1 MKNILIIMS
10 LLLFLDSFA
19 VAYEKIYLQQP
30 SSYGITPRRT
40 IYRPTY
46 NPYGTRYY
54 SPYQYQRLNSNNI
67 QRLQRL
73 HRLRQ
78 MDRLRR
84 SRLSNYLSWF
94 NRNNNGGTLTGYS
107 VPINQDVYKQMG
119 ISPYN
124 SNIKQSP
131 KSINCNQEL
140 FSNPMGDEMYYT
152 NGEYHK
158 DISGA
163 TGKTGV
169 TIIYD

>member
-1 MKNILIIMS
+1 MG
-10 LLLFLDSFA
+10 LLLLSNSFA

-30 SSYGITPRRT
+30 SSSGIVPRNI

-46 NPYGTRYY
+46 NPYGTYY
-54 SPYQYQRLNSNNI
+54 NPYQYRKINTNNI
-67 QRLQRL
+67 RRLQRL

-78 MDRLRR
+78 MNRLKRNYYG
-84 SRLSNYLSWF
+84 NYLSWF
-94 NRNNNGGTLTGYS
+94 NRGNNNGTLTGYS
-107 VPINQDVYKQMG
+107 TPINQDVYRQMG

-124 SNIKQSP
+124 SNIKQNTNSP
-131 KSINCNQEL
+131 TCKHEL
-140 FSNPMGDEMYYT
+140 FSNPMGDEMYYR

-158 DISGA
+158 DIDGA

>member
-1 MKNILIIMS
+1 MKKIITIMT
-10 LLLFLDSFA
+10 LLLLLDSFA
-19 VAYEKIYLQQP
+19 FAYKKVYLQQP
-30 SSYGITPRRT
+30 SSYGIAPRRT

-46 NPYGTRYY
+46 NPYGAYY
-54 SPYQYQRLNSNNI
+54 NPYQYRRLNSNNI

-84 SRLSNYLSWF
+84 SRLNNYLSWF
-94 NRNNNGGTLTGYS
+94 NRGNNGGTLTGYS
-107 VPINQDVYKQMG
+107 VPVNQDVYRQMG

-124 SNIKQSP
+124 SNIKQNP
-131 KSINCNQEL
+131 KSINCNQDL
-140 FSNPMGDEMYYT
+140 FSNPMGNEMYYR
-152 NGEYHK
+152 NGEYYK
-158 DISGA
+158 DIGGA

>member
-1 MKNILIIMS
+1 MKKIITIMT
-10 LLLFLDSFA
+10 LLLLLDSFA
-19 VAYEKIYLQQP
+19 FAYKKVYSQQP
-30 SSYGITPRRT
+30 SSYGIAPRRT

-46 NPYGTRYY
+46 NPYGAYY
-54 SPYQYQRLNSNNI
+54 NPYQYQRLNSNNI

-84 SRLSNYLSWF
+84 SRLNNYLSWF
-94 NRNNNGGTLTGYS
+94 NRGNNGGTLTGYS
-107 VPINQDVYKQMG
+107 VPVNQDVYRQMG

-124 SNIKQSP
+124 SNIKQNP
-131 KSINCNQEL
+131 KSINCNQDL
-140 FSNPMGDEMYYT
+140 FSNPMGNEMYYR
-152 NGEYHK
+152 NGEYYK
-158 DISGA
+158 DIGGA

>member
-1 MKNILIIMS
+1 MKKIVIVMS
-10 LLLFLDSFA
+10 LLFFLDTFA
-19 VAYEKIYLQQP
+19 FAYEKVYLQQP
-30 SSYGITPRRT
+30 SSYGIAPRRT

-46 NPYGTRYY
+46 NPYSRTYY
-54 SPYQYQRLNSNNI
+54 SPYQYQRINSNNI
-67 QRLQRL
+67 KRLQRL

-84 SRLSNYLSWF
+84 NYYGKYLSWF
-94 NRNNNGGTLTGYS
+94 NRGNNTGALTGYS
-107 VPINQDVYKQMG
+107 VPVNQDVYRQMG

-140 FSNPMGDEMYYT
+140 FSNPMGDEMYYR

-158 DISGA
+158 DIGGA